1 MHIKK
6 VIAILIIS
14 MGISSFSSGQ
24 KPFELFFLQ
33 KEYDSIIE
41 YTSTPEQIEDIY
53 WRARALGQTGRI
65 DAGVDL
71 LQQGMTKFPDNAQLE
86 MLLADYLYNMGDYAG
101 AKPLLE
107 TYQDQH
113 TVFMQLVR
121 VLEFQSER
129 DEAIRL
135 LNERIQTDSQNIEY
149 ISRLADN
156 YYQVD
161 SLEKALSLY
170 GQLSR
175 LNPRDQVALA
185 RQANILLQLQQFKAS
200 ISVCD
205 SALAIDSTNMTIQRI
220 KAIASFRD
228 SDFKTSALIFQ
239 HLLAEGDTTKATLKH
254 LGISEIKNY
263 DYHAARKHLL
273 LAFGLDSMDYEI
285 SFFLGRAFLNSTMPD
300 SGLYYL
306 ERADSLLQPD
316 PEVLAAIYTEKVSI
330 YGTLNEYDKA
340 IQNYEIAYALSP
352 KPEYLFYMASLYRY
366 RLEDKARALT
376 CYTRFLE
383 QLPPPDEQEKQTL
396 KNQGA
401 ISMKKVAQESVAE
414 LREELFFEGNL
425 EEQKQ

>member
-228 SDFKTSALIFQ
+228 SDFKTAALIFR
-239 HLLAEGDTTKATLKH
+239 HLVFEGDSTKATLKH